1 MDGPLPL
8 QSNGLPFVF
17 TAFTGQGVVGDVSVL
32 TDTTSPVARV
42 APVDRSRLAG
52 PHRAQLPLDLQVVDF
67 G

>member
-1 MDGPLPL
+1 
-8 QSNGLPFVF
+8 
-17 TAFTGQGVVGDVSVL
+17 VVGDVSVL

>member
-1 MDGPLPL
+1 MDGPSPL

-17 TAFTGQGVVGDVSVL
+17 TAFTGQGVVGEASIL
-32 TDTTSPVARV
+32 ADTTSPVARV

-52 PHRAQLPLDLQVVDF
+52 LHRDQLPLDLQVVDF